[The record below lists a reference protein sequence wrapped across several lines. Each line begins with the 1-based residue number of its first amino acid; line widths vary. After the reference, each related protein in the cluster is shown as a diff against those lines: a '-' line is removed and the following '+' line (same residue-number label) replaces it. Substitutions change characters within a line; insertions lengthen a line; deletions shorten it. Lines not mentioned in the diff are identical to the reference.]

1 VIRFDNWLIHA
12 DGEIIARQFD
22 HLTRTLT
29 VIGDL
34 PKGWEWTM
42 IVTADG
48 NMDYLPLKAV
58 EGGAGIALSA
68 EQLSIA
74 GYYTMQLRGT
84 KGELVKHTNQV
95 SVYIPATLS
104 GDKQWPKLPSEFS
117 DMERRVNDATQRSEQ
132 AAAAAQGYTSH
143 PPVIGENGNWMEWN
157 GEAYVDTGKPSRGE
171 DAATKIVATHDGNG
185 NVVLSTESGQAITAA
200 HDGEGNV
207 VLSIGG

>member
-1 VIRFDNWLIHA
+1 MIRFDNWLIHA

-22 HLTRTLT
+22 NLTRTLT
-29 VIGDL
+29 VAGDL
-34 PKGWEWTM
+34 PDGWEWTM

-48 NMDYLPLKAV
+48 NMDYLTLKAV
-58 EGGAGIALSA
+58 EGGAGIVLNA

-74 GYYTMQLRGT
+74 GDYTMQLRGT
-84 KGELVKHTNQV
+84 QGELVKHTNQV
-95 SVYIPATLS
+95 SVYIPASLS

-171 DAATKIVATHDGNG
+171 DATTRIVAKVIGDT
-185 NVVLSTESGQAITAA
+185 LLLYTESGAPIRAEVKNGT
-200 HDGEGNV
+200 
-207 VLSIGG
+207 LCIG